1 MSETNDIE
9 NWLESPDE
17 FRAAVEFTA
26 AETGFVPALVEKD
39 FWCSLILWRLF
50 RDPDCPLV
58 FKGGT
63 LLSKAY
69 VVFNRLSE
77 DLDFTLPT
85 DDSVTRGQRCRRTK
99 EIPARVA
106 ATTDGLPVSV
116 GEWASFNISTQQQV
130 VLE

>member
-9 NWLESPDE
+9 NWLKSPDE

-26 AETGFVPALVEKD
+26 AETGFVPTLIEKD

-85 DDSVTRGQRCRRTK
+85 DDTVTGGSAVAGPRKSPRDWLLQPTDCR
-99 EIPARVA
+99 
-106 ATTDGLPVSV
+106 
-116 GEWASFNISTQQQV
+116 
-130 VLE
+130 